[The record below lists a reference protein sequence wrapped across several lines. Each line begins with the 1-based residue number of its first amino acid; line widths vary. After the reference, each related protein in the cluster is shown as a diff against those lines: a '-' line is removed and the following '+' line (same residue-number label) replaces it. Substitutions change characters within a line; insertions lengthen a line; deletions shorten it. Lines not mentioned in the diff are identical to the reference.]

1 MRHFIINFTLA
12 VLCYVLSFNAFVRC
26 YIHGCSVLFFR
37 WRQPVSPA
45 IPPRYHLSYRES
57 FTFTSA
63 PRTLQIRITSQAR
76 SASKP
81 KAFIS
86 CSSPSRDRAQV
97 TSDVSAI
104 KLSDQDAQLNPNLT
118 GRLQK
123 QTSDRLHPWVMHDWG
138 SLPGDVEILCHNLN
152 HKSPHP
158 MVLSSST
165 RHKHA
170 SPDLNLQPFR
180 RHPEL
185 VPRQGSVR
193 RSAKF
198 KKCLR
203 LILFK
208 VEHQT
213 KLILASLAFFRDFSF
228 VMKGMFV
235 ESRNLKEKLI
245 SRGD

>member
-1 MRHFIINFTLA
+1 MVYCYRTLKGFCGLIMLDARALGGKGVGGGKSELFRMRHFIINFTLA

-26 YIHGCSVLFFR
+26 YIHGCSVLLFR

-57 FTFTSA
+57 FTFTWA

-152 HKSPHP
+152 HKSPTLGAVVPNPSQTHF
-158 MVLSSST
+158 T
-165 RHKHA
+165 R
-170 SPDLNLQPFR
+170 S
-180 RHPEL
+180 
-185 VPRQGSVR
+185 
-193 RSAKF
+193 
-198 KKCLR
+198 
-203 LILFK
+203 
-208 VEHQT
+208 
-213 KLILASLAFFRDFSF
+213 
-228 VMKGMFV
+228 
-235 ESRNLKEKLI
+235 
-245 SRGD
+245 